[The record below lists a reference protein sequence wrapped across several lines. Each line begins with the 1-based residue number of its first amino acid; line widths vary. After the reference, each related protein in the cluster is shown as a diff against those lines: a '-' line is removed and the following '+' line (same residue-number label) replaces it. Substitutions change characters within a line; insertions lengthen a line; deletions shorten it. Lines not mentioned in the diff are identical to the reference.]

1 MIKGL
6 CDFMEES
13 SSLYIP
19 TLQKFGSYRHC
30 GSRDIMTVVC
40 HVILQDQ
47 LIQGSCHFMGVPTYG
62 SHTTAK
68 LDGHTHHCNRDIK
81 RSVCHVISPDHLTK
95 RYSNIIGRSPC
106 RLVTILPSLVVI
118 GTVVVDMFL
127 V

>member
-6 CDFMEES
+6 CGFMEES

-40 HVILQDQ
+40 HVISQDQ
-47 LIQGSCHFMGVPTYG
+47 LIQGSCHFMVVPTDG

-68 LDGHTHHCNRDIK
+68 LDGHTHHCNRDIMG
-81 RSVCHVISPDHLTK
+81 SVCHVISPNHLTK
-95 RYSNIIGRSPC
+95 RYSNIMGRSPC
-106 RLVTILPSLVVI
+106 RLVIILSSLVAI
-118 GTVVVDMFL
+118 GTVVVDICS
-127 V
+127 